1 MCYLCDD
8 VVPGRLDGDP
18 ARVRAHARAFDDTA
32 EALRDAA
39 RELRNLANEGVTI
52 SLAIDEVRDKAEE
65 SHSEATKV
73 ATRYAGAGSTLGT
86 YADALA
92 DAQSRADSA
101 RTQIDSN
108 NSNGRYWR
116 HRRRDLEQE
125 RWTRG
130 SDPEFLED
138 LAEATRRAAQYDTWF
153 AGYLSSYQQAVEDFE
168 TAVNNAISG
177 LSAAAEAAGLNDG
190 FFEGIVGDFQVAWE
204 TISKYLGPVIEALRD
219 VLEVLK
225 KIVDILALIVTI
237 ASIFFPALAPI
248 ALALTAI
255 SAILGVAIF
264 ACSLALFAMGRESL
278 GRVLA
283 DGIMAVVGVVTAKL
297 GGSGTLGSMI
307 TDGVSA
313 VRAPAALFVTRG
325 TMLNLGLTVGGEA
338 VERYGQAVTQV
349 AVDGIKSGTLSAN
362 ATPFAFVI
370 GEGLDFQLGTGS
382 PAWGE
387 QPSPAWD
394 MSGADGLDM
403 MPGLMD
409 SPSLG
414 MASPIAGMF
423 DVSESWNS
431 MIDNFGE
438 VGDTWSQMYAVP
450 AT

>member
-8 VVPGRLDGDP
+8 VVPGHIAGDA

-65 SHSEATKV
+65 SHSEATNV
-73 ATRYAGAGSTLGT
+73 ATRYDGAGTTLGN

-101 RTQIDSN
+101 RTQIDTN
-108 NSNGRYWR
+108 NHGGRYWR

-125 RWTRG
+125 RWSRG

-168 TAVNNAISG
+168 TAVDNAIAG
-177 LSAAAEAAGLNDG
+177 LSAAADAAGLNDN
-190 FFEGIVGDFQVAWE
+190 FFEAIAGDFQVAWE
-204 TISKYLGPVIEALRD
+204 LISEYLGPVIEALRD
-219 VLEVLK
+219 VLEIIK
-225 KIVDILALIVTI
+225 KIVDVLALIVTI
-237 ASIFFPALAPI
+237 ASIFFPALAPL
-248 ALALTAI
+248 ALALTAL
-255 SAILGVAIF
+255 SAVLGVAIF
-264 ACSLALFAMGRESL
+264 ACSLLLFAMGRESL

-297 GGSGTLGSMI
+297 GVSGSLGNIMKTGFGSLGARGGLLM
-307 TDGVSA
+307 
-313 VRAPAALFVTRG
+313 TRG
-325 TMLNLGLTVGGEA
+325 TMVNLGLASGYGATLGEMA
-338 VERYGQAVTQV
+338 VS
-349 AVDGIKSGTLSAN
+349 GIQTGYLSAF
-362 ATPFAFVI
+362 ATPFAFVV
-370 GEGLDFQLGTGS
+370 GEGLDFTLGTS
-382 PAWGE
+382 TPAWGAE
-387 QPSPAWD
+387 PSPAWSMD
-394 MSGADGLDM
+394 GADGASII
-403 MPGLMD
+403 PGIMD
-409 SPSLG
+409 GPGMGTVSPV
-414 MASPIAGMF
+414 ANMF
-423 DVSESWNS
+423 SFGESWDS

-438 VGDTWSQMYAVP
+438 VGQVWGDMYAVP

>member
-237 ASIFFPALAPI
+237 AAIFFPALAPL
-248 ALALTAI
+248 ALALTAL
-255 SAILGVAIF
+255 SAILGIAIF

-297 GGSGTLGSMI
+297 GGSGTLTGMVRGGFSTLGQGS
-307 TDGVSA
+307 
-313 VRAPAALFVTRG
+313 ALFVTRG
-325 TMLNLGLTVGGEA
+325 TAIQLGLLVEGQAVVG
-338 VERYGQAVTQV
+338 YGQAVSST
-349 AVDGIKSGTLSAN
+349 AIDGIKSGYLNAN
-362 ATPFAFVI
+362 ATPFAFVL
-370 GEGLDFQLGTGS
+370 GEGLDFTLGQSS
-382 PAWGE
+382 PAWGAE
-387 QPSPAWD
+387 PSPAWS
-394 MSGADGLDM
+394 MEGANGTDIIPGVMDG
-403 MPGLMD
+403 PGL
-409 SPSLG
+409 G
-414 MASPIAGMF
+414 TVSPIAGLF
-423 DVSESWNS
+423 DMSDSWNS

-438 VGDTWSQMYAVP
+438 TADVWGDISAVP

>member
-8 VVPGRLDGDP
+8 AVPGQLGGDP
-18 ARVRAHARAFDDTA
+18 GRVRAHARAFDDTA

-65 SHSEATKV
+65 SHTEATKV
-73 ATRYAGAGSTLGT
+73 ATRYDGAGTTLGN
-86 YADALA
+86 YADALG

-101 RTQIDSN
+101 RTQIDTN

-116 HRRRDLEQE
+116 HRRRDLEHE
-125 RWTRG
+125 RWSRG

-168 TAVNNAISG
+168 TAVTNAIAG

-190 FFEGIVGDFQVAWE
+190 FFEGIVGDFQAAWE
-204 TISKYLGPVIEALRD
+204 TISKYLGPVLEALRD

-237 ASIFFPALAPI
+237 ASIFFPALAPL
-248 ALALTAI
+248 ALALTAL
-255 SAILGVAIF
+255 SAVLGVAIF
-264 ACSLALFAMGRESL
+264 ACSLLLFAMGRESL
-278 GRVLA
+278 GRVIS

-297 GGSGTLGSMI
+297 GVSGSLSSIMKTGFSSVGARS
-307 TDGVSA
+307 
-313 VRAPAALFVTRG
+313 ALFVTRG
-325 TMLNLGLTVGGEA
+325 SMVNLGLASGYGATLTEMA
-338 VERYGQAVTQV
+338 VS
-349 AVDGIKSGTLSAN
+349 GIQTGYLSAF
-362 ATPFAFVI
+362 ATPFAFVA
-370 GEGLDFQLGTGS
+370 GEGLDFTLGTSS
-382 PAWGE
+382 PAWGAE
-387 QPSPAWD
+387 PSPAWSMD
-394 MSGADGLDM
+394 GADGASII
-403 MPGLMD
+403 PGIMD
-409 SPSLG
+409 GPGMGTVSPV
-414 MASPIAGMF
+414 ANMF
-423 DVSESWNS
+423 SFGDSWDS

-438 VGDTWSQMYAVP
+438 VGQTWGDMYAVP